1 HSLCIKGNVL
11 SSIKALEIIIENIK
25 DYLERM

>member
-1 HSLCIKGNVL
+1 NVL
-11 SSIKALEIIIENIK
+11 NSIKALEIIIENIK